1 MDMPQYVEYLIYA
14 ILGLAVIL
22 TVLVIFLVIKTN
34 LLGRYFANKKFR
46 LIAKYDI
53 SPDTGKDT
61 FSLTIFNNS
70 LNDVRV
76 SDFGIL
82 YDNENVSY
90 LPRFVKLYKIQDEA
104 GLIINARDWIK
115 LLIPVSELENLI
127 KDRNKGKLHV
137 KKMVIFAEDSLG
149 MKTLGSAKLV
159 KRIVVKDFKMEQ
171 AAIDATIREEKMR
184 IRKEKWDAFTAKVK
198 AMFKKKE
205 AIPTEEEIVAPVV
218 KKEAEVESPVAP
230 VVEALSEPIKE
241 ENGEVEKDVEVKE
254 VAKEPV
260 PEVETKATEVASTK
274 EEVSEIKV
282 EVEDEEKK

>member
-127 KDRNKGKLHV
+127 KDRNKGKLLV

-218 KKEAEVESPVAP
+218 KKEEEVESPVAP

-274 EEVSEIKV
+274 EEVPEIKV

>member
-1 MDMPQYVEYLIYA
+1 MPQYVEYLIYA

-230 VVEALSEPIKE
+230 VVEALSEPMKE
-241 ENGEVEKDVEVKE
+241 ENVE
-254 VAKEPV
+254 VAKEEKVEAAIV
-260 PEVETKATEVASTK
+260 PEPEAKLEEAAPIAETTD
-274 EEVSEIKV
+274 IKI